1 MAVSDAATGGGAASG
16 APAPSGAARSNETG
30 MARFVRRTELDT
42 RMLGMVG
49 ALLAIWIVFH
59 FASGG
64 LFLTP
69 RNLWNLSVQTAS
81 VAIMA
86 TGMVF
91 VIVTRNIDLSVGSI
105 LGFVAMIMAVVQV
118 RVLPDIVGQGS
129 PFTWVLTLLVGI
141 AVGVAIGALH
151 GFIIAYLAVPAFIV
165 TLGGLLVWRGAAWWV
180 TSGQTVSQLDGTFRL
195 MGGGPLGSV
204 GAGWSWIIGLA
215 ACALI
220 VGGIVMG
227 RRQRERFSFPQ
238 RPVWAEALI
247 AGVGCAVVLVAVW
260 LANSYYWPRGVV
272 RRFYQQSGLELPEAL
287 PQIAHGIAIPVL
299 IAIGIGIAMTFVAK
313 RTRFGRYIF
322 AMGGNPEAAALAGIK
337 TRWVTMKI
345 FMLMGGLCAV
355 SAAISSARLNGAT
368 NAMGT
373 LDELLVIAAAVIG
386 GTSLA
391 GGIGTIAGAMIGAVV
406 MQSLQS
412 GMVLLGVDAPM
423 QNIVVGAVLV
433 VAVWLDGVYRRRS
446 E

>member
-1 MAVSDAATGGGAASG
+1 MAVADQGAG
-16 APAPSGAARSNETG
+16 APEQSQQYARAADQGFAKRLVK
-30 MARFVRRTELDT
+30 ATEIDT
-42 RMLGMVG
+42 RMLGMIG

-118 RVLPDIVGQGS
+118 RILPDILGAGS
-129 PFTWVLTLLVGI
+129 PFTWMLTLLVGI

-204 GAGWSWIIGLA
+204 GAGWSWVIGLA
-215 ACALI
+215 ACAFI
-220 VGGIVMG
+220 VGGIVLG
-227 RRQRERFSFPQ
+227 RRQRERFHFPQ
-238 RPVWAEALI
+238 RPVWAEGLI
-247 AGVGCAVVLVAVW
+247 AAVGCAVVLGAVW
-260 LANSYYWPRGVV
+260 VANLYPWPRGVV
-272 RRFYQQSGLELPEAL
+272 RRFYQQQGLEVPD
-287 PQIAHGIAIPVL
+287 PTPMIAHGIAIPVL

-345 FMLMGGLCAV
+345 FMLMGGLCAI